1 MHNVLWC
8 VLFVD
13 GIYINIISHV
23 ISVAYQHSNNR
34 RSQLKLLF
42 VFSFIAYHKNISLY
56 YFNRQIEIKMAIKRQ
71 CHYLPWETIKC
82 HTTSSGF
89 GGYFFSLIKS
99 VSVGNLKQSQLS
111 QRFLYVPKFL
121 RLNTINPALDRR
133 DSV

>member
-42 VFSFIAYHKNISLY
+42 EFSFIAYRK
-56 YFNRQIEIKMAIKRQ
+56 E
-71 CHYLPWETIKC
+71 YLC
-82 HTTSSGF
+82 VLF
-89 GGYFFSLIKS
+89 
-99 VSVGNLKQSQLS
+99 
-111 QRFLYVPKFL
+111 
-121 RLNTINPALDRR
+121 
-133 DSV
+133 